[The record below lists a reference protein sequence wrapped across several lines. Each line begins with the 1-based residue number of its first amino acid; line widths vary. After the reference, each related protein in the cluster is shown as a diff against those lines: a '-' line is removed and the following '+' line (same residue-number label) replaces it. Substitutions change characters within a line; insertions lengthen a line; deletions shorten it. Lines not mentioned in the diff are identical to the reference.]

1 VIRTLYDWPIVLT
14 GEMVY
19 FARAAA
25 LIEGMGVRY
34 VPGFNAITFASPVV
48 LRMRGQILAAL
59 RGAGLD
65 AGVPPQPDWAVLLG
79 TLVGQAARVVAG
91 AGRELAA
98 VVGGGLAELF
108 AALPPLGELVDP
120 APAPATPGR
129 LADPDR
135 RSA

>member
-1 VIRTLYDWPIVLT
+1 
-14 GEMVY
+14 
-19 FARAAA
+19 
-25 LIEGMGVRY
+25 MGARY
-34 VPGFNAITFASPVV
+34 VPGFNAIDFASPVV

-65 AGVPPQPDWAVLLG
+65 AGVAPQPDWAVLLG

-120 APAPATPGR
+120 APASAGAAR
-129 LADPDR
+129 LPDPER